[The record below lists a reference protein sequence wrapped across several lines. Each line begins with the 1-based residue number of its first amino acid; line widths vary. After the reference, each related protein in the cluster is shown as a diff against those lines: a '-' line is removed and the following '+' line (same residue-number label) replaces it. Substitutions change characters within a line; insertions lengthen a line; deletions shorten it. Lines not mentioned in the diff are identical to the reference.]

1 MNDLI
6 GQIRYFKLMNGEDI
20 IAQIVEDDEIY
31 VYITNA
37 LKVMLPRDPNPRDVY
52 YSYLAKWIP
61 TPVGQVVPVP
71 LMNIVAIAPILDSL
85 EDYYHKYFDE
95 LEPVFDEDTVEELKA
110 EFDLAEESGIQPD
123 TRKEADRRIFKKI
136 LEGIEPG
143 SKTKI
148 H

>member
-1 MNDLI
+1 
-6 GQIRYFKLMNGEDI
+6 MNGEDI

-37 LKVMLPRDPNPRDVY
+37 LKVMLPRDPNPRDGY

>member
-37 LKVMLPRDPNPRDVY
+37 LKVMLPRDPNPRDGY

-85 EDYYHKYFDE
+85 EDYYHKYFA
-95 LEPVFDEDTVEELKA
+95 F
-110 EFDLAEESGIQPD
+110 
-123 TRKEADRRIFKKI
+123 
-136 LEGIEPG
+136 
-143 SKTKI
+143 
-148 H
+148 

>member
-37 LKVMLPRDPNPRDVY
+37 LKVMLPRDPNPRDGY